1 MARLIVLD
9 SREWIEIKNSAGEV
23 TGGFLFNPTDMDII
37 KRAEQIAKFF
47 ENVDVPEDAEGLMK
61 LNDDIRKQFDILL
74 GESASGAL
82 FEHTSPMALR
92 EDGSWYCEYVL
103 DVIIPFIEG
112 EFNTRIKRAND
123 RVAKYTRKYTKKK
136 A

>member
-1 MARLIVLD
+1 MARQITLD
-9 SREWIEIKNSAGEV
+9 QREWIEIKNTAGDI
-23 TGGFLFNPTDMDII
+23 TGGFFFNAADMDII
-37 KRAEQIAKFF
+37 KRAEKVMKFF
-47 ENVDVPEDAEGLMK
+47 ETVEVPTDGDGLMK
-61 LNDDIRKQFDILL
+61 LNDDIRAQFDYLL

-112 EFNTRIKRAND
+112 EFNTRVKRANE
-123 RVAKYTRKYTKKK
+123 RVAKHTRKYTKK
-136 A
+136 